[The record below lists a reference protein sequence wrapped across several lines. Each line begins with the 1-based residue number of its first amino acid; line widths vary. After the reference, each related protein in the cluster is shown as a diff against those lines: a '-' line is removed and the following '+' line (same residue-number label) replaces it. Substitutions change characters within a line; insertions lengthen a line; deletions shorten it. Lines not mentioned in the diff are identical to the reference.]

1 MTGPTRAGANG
12 VKPSAAVI
20 IAVGDEL
27 LRGETIDTNGAYL
40 GAELTLLGVDV
51 PERRVVR
58 DDVDAIAAAISL
70 ALQQADLVLV
80 TGGLGPTVDD
90 RTEAAVHQAVV
101 DLDVIPVP
109 NPVGTAPG
117 LLARPG
123 GRVVLALPGPPREL
137 RAVWSQALPL
147 LDLAGA
153 AGPVV
158 TLTVAG
164 IRESVVAERLAALA
178 ELSVEVAYYAG
189 PGQVRVRLSGDSA
202 PEAVAL
208 VHELLGDAVFEN
220 PYGLAG
226 AALAAASAAE
236 LTVAVAESL
245 TGGALAASLT
255 DVAGA
260 SDVLVGGV
268 VAYHERIKQQVL
280 GVDPE
285 LLRTAGTV
293 HADVARQ
300 MSEGVARLTGADL
313 GVATTGVAGPS
324 SHSGHPPGTVFV
336 AWAVRGEVVSRGFRF
351 PGDRDWVRRRTV
363 AAALDGVRRLAAGL
377 PLGEHE
383 GAPRR

>member
-1 MTGPTRAGANG
+1 MSGSARTGANG
-12 VKPSAAVI
+12 AKPSVAII

-40 GAELTLLGVDV
+40 GAELDLLGVDV

-58 DDVDAIAAAISL
+58 DDVDAIATAIAL
-70 ALQQADLVLV
+70 ALPQADLVLV

-90 RTEAAVHQAVV
+90 RTAAAVQEAVG
-101 DLDVIPVP
+101 DLDLTPVP

-123 GRVVLALPGPPREL
+123 DRVVLALPGPPREL
-137 RAVWSQALPL
+137 RAVWAQALPL

-164 IRESVVAERLAALA
+164 IRESVVAKRLAALA
-178 ELSVEVAYYAG
+178 ELSVEVAYYAN
-189 PGQVRVRLSGDSA
+189 PGQVRVRLSGTAA
-202 PEAVAL
+202 PDAAAL
-208 VHELLGDAVFEN
+208 VQNLLGDAVFEN
-220 PYGLAG
+220 PFGLAG

-245 TGGALAASLT
+245 TGGALAAALT

-268 VAYHERIKQQVL
+268 VAYDESIKQKML
-280 GVDPE
+280 GVDPQ
-285 LLRTAGTV
+285 LLRTVGTV
-293 HADVARQ
+293 HADVAKQ
-300 MSEGVARLTGADL
+300 MAQGVARVTGADL

-324 SHSGHPPGTVFV
+324 THSGHSPGTVFV
-336 AWAVRGEVVSRGFRF
+336 AWAVRGDVFSRGFTF
-351 PGDRDWVRRRTV
+351 PGDRDWVRRCTV

-377 PLGEHE
+377 PLGEQE
-383 GAPRR
+383 DAVRR